1 MVTAVDEA
9 GLESNIY
16 QYDLTITQTDQPVL
30 NITSHNVDSIIAINA
45 NDTIYLAGTV
55 TDNIDLDSVN
65 IWLKNSIGVKVYN
78 EENYLA
84 GTTDTLYTINSGV
97 FGAIIAGSYKLV
109 FRIRDSDG
117 NLHIKETDVTVQ

>member
-1 MVTAVDEA
+1 M
-9 GLESNIY
+9 
-16 QYDLTITQTDQPVL
+16 
-30 NITSHNVDSIIAINA
+30 
-45 NDTIYLAGTV
+45 